1 MSGQQEQ
8 FLLEAGPPHGRK
20 LREHKPSHGAVP
32 RTVTELG
39 REVPERP
46 NGPLRSGAAR
56 DGTFR
61 HPMLLTARDI
71 EVELQLGRTRTYELL
86 RSGEIPVIRLGR
98 AVRVSREALGRW
110 IDEHGM

>member
-1 MSGQQEQ
+1 
-8 FLLEAGPPHGRK
+8 
-20 LREHKPSHGAVP
+20 
-32 RTVTELG
+32 
-39 REVPERP
+39 
-46 NGPLRSGAAR
+46 
-56 DGTFR
+56 
-61 HPMLLTARDI
+61 MLLTARDI